1 MKQYTDL
8 TYLQEIT
15 DNDEELIIQS
25 LKRYFNTSSSQLQN
39 LLESTKKQDWE
50 GIHNSAHSLFA
61 TTQIIGITDLS
72 KTLKDIQLLAREK
85 RDFDQ
90 IEEEV
95 KKANEI
101 IELSYQEV
109 QAHLD
114 KLESSQQ

>member
-8 TYLQEIT
+8 TYLQELT

-25 LKRYFNTSSSQLQN
+25 LKRYFNSSSSQLQS
-39 LLESTKKQDWE
+39 LLKSTDEQDWE

-61 TTQIIGITDLS
+61 TTQIVGITDLA
-72 KTLKDIQLLAREK
+72 KALKDIQLLAREK

-90 IEEEV
+90 IEQDV
-95 KKANEI
+95 KQANEI
-101 IELSYQEV
+101 INHSYQEI

-114 KLESSQQ
+114 KLQNSQ